1 MNSEQT
7 RDEFCSYQESKSNAV
22 LILVLVLSIIVV
34 KQEDGA
40 HQNNNNEDIGKAPH
54 TSTHARRN
62 APGIAWT
69 AKDLQNP
76 AK

>member
-7 RDEFCSYQESKSNAV
+7 WDEFCSYQESKSNAV
-22 LILVLVLSIIVV
+22 LVLVLPIIVV
-34 KQEDGA
+34 NQEDGA